1 METRKKCFKYVYDSS
16 EEDSVENCRVST
28 RKNKNKIYTKN
39 TISEDKNEDTED
51 EDKDGPEEGIEDK
64 ENHEDS
70 VGYKPTG
77 LFEKGNISGPNV
89 FGFRTPK
96 KKNAMAEK
104 AAISASMVSTP
115 SPGSSS
121 RNKHST
127 PKSYTLS
134 PKTPQT
140 PRTPR
145 LSSVIQSSRSLNT
158 PQTPHTPQRIG
169 VPLETIA
176 NTPYNLRRRFKSA
189 ISRMAAC
196 QEDDVSDISVSGSEY
211 NLSSDEGDSSSERSG
226 DKEDDRSSEG
236 SRGSDSS
243 SCLGNLG
250 TTSVST
256 RSRAVDRAP
265 LTSTKKRRKDISSV
279 PEMEDYFSRSSSKS
293 VTSNHTLN
301 RLKTPRLA
309 QGRLQHLLGKI
320 EPSHKNAINSLCKE
334 HESQFHKWML
344 ALREG
349 FSVILYGVGSKRI
362 LLQRFQDECLQDKP
376 VLMVNGFFPSLTI
389 KEMLDSITDDILELE
404 DCPVNVHE
412 CIDRIES
419 EFRSDPQLE
428 LYFIVHNIDG
438 PTLHTHKNQE
448 ILSRLARV
456 DNIHLVASVDH
467 INAPLIWDQK
477 KLSRFNFL
485 WWDVT
490 SLLPYTSET
499 SFETSMLVQ
508 HSGAV
513 ALASLRNV
521 FQSLTSNARQIFLI
535 VAKYQLNNKSN
546 SNYTGLPFRDLYW
559 QCRESLL
566 VSSDLALRAQLT
578 EFLDHHLVK
587 CRRSIDGS
595 ELLNIPVDHA
605 TLTQFVDQQ
614 EK

>member
-1 METRKKCFKYVYDSS
+1 METRKKSVKYVYDSS
-16 EEDSVENCRVST
+16 DEDSVENGRVST
-28 RKNKNKIYTKN
+28 RKNIPNTKN
-39 TISEDKNEDTED
+39 TVSADKNEDTED
-51 EDKDGPEEGIEDK
+51 EDGPEEEREDK
-64 ENHEDS
+64 ENYEDNP
-70 VGYKPTG
+70 KG

-104 AAISASMVSTP
+104 AAISASMVATP

-121 RNKHST
+121 RNKPST
-127 PKSYTLS
+127 PKSYMLS

-140 PRTPR
+140 PRTPQ
-145 LSSVIQSSRSLNT
+145 LST
-158 PQTPHTPQRIG
+158 
-169 VPLETIA
+169 
-176 NTPYNLRRRFKSA
+176 

-196 QEDDVSDISVSGSEY
+196 QEDDASDISLSGSEY
-211 NLSSDEGDSSSERSG
+211 NLSSDEVDGSSEGSS
-226 DKEDDRSSEG
+226 DKEDDRSSEASG
-236 SRGSDSS
+236 GSDSS
-243 SCLGNLG
+243 SCLGNRS
-250 TTSVST
+250 TSSVST
-256 RSRAVDRAP
+256 RSQAVDRAP
-265 LTSTKKRRKDISSV
+265 PTSTKKRRKDISSV
-279 PEMEDYFSRSSSKS
+279 PEMEDYFSRSSSKA

-344 ALREG
+344 ALREIKLLARITFVNKDSFKCVIFIICFQPVAREG

-389 KEMLDSITDDILELE
+389 KEMLDCITDDILELE
-404 DCPVNVHE
+404 NCPVNVHE

-485 WWDVT
+485 WWDIT

-546 SNYTGLPFRDLYW
+546 SSYTDLPFRDLYW

-587 CRRSIDGS
+587 YRRSIDGS

>member
-1 METRKKCFKYVYDSS
+1 M
-16 EEDSVENCRVST
+16 
-28 RKNKNKIYTKN
+28 
-39 TISEDKNEDTED
+39 
-51 EDKDGPEEGIEDK
+51 
-64 ENHEDS
+64 
-70 VGYKPTG
+70 
-77 LFEKGNISGPNV
+77 
-89 FGFRTPK
+89 
-96 KKNAMAEK
+96 
-104 AAISASMVSTP
+104 
-115 SPGSSS
+115 
-121 RNKHST
+121 
-127 PKSYTLS
+127 
-134 PKTPQT
+134 
-140 PRTPR
+140 
-145 LSSVIQSSRSLNT
+145 
-158 PQTPHTPQRIG
+158 
-169 VPLETIA
+169 
-176 NTPYNLRRRFKSA
+176 
-189 ISRMAAC
+189 
-196 QEDDVSDISVSGSEY
+196 
-211 NLSSDEGDSSSERSG
+211 SDEI
-226 DKEDDRSSEG
+226 
-236 SRGSDSS
+236 SDSS
-243 SCLGNLG
+243 VA
-250 TTSVST
+250 T
-256 RSRAVDRAP
+256 A
-265 LTSTKKRRKDISSV
+265 V
-279 PEMEDYFSRSSSKS
+279 PEMEDFFSRSSSKV

-389 KEMLDSITDDILELE
+389 KEMLDCITDDILELE
-404 DCPVNVHE
+404 NCPVNVHE

-477 KLSRFNFL
+477 KLGRFNFL

-521 FQSLTSNARQIFLI
+521 FQSLTS
-535 VAKYQLNNKSN
+535 
-546 SNYTGLPFRDLYW
+546 LPFRDLYW

-587 CRRSIDGS
+587 YRRSIDGS

>member
-1 METRKKCFKYVYDSS
+1 
-16 EEDSVENCRVST
+16 
-28 RKNKNKIYTKN
+28 
-39 TISEDKNEDTED
+39 
-51 EDKDGPEEGIEDK
+51 
-64 ENHEDS
+64 
-70 VGYKPTG
+70 
-77 LFEKGNISGPNV
+77 
-89 FGFRTPK
+89 
-96 KKNAMAEK
+96 
-104 AAISASMVSTP
+104 
-115 SPGSSS
+115 
-121 RNKHST
+121 
-127 PKSYTLS
+127 
-134 PKTPQT
+134 
-140 PRTPR
+140 
-145 LSSVIQSSRSLNT
+145 
-158 PQTPHTPQRIG
+158 
-169 VPLETIA
+169 
-176 NTPYNLRRRFKSA
+176 
-189 ISRMAAC
+189 MAAC
-196 QEDDVSDISVSGSEY
+196 QEDDVSDISVSDSEY
-211 NLSSDEGDSSSERSG
+211 NLSSDEVDSSSEGSG

-236 SRGSDSS
+236 SKGSDSS
-243 SCLGNLG
+243 SCLGNRG
-250 TTSVST
+250 TTLVST
-256 RSRAVDRAP
+256 RSRAVDKVP
-265 LTSTKKRRKDISSV
+265 LTSIKKRRKDISSV
-279 PEMEDYFSRSSSKS
+279 PEMEDYFSRSSSKA
-293 VTSNHTLN
+293 VTSDHTLN

-320 EPSHKNAINSLCKE
+320 EPSHKNAINSLRKE

-362 LLQRFQDECLQDKP
+362 LLQRFQDECLRDKP

-404 DCPVNVHE
+404 NCPVNVHE
-412 CIDRIES
+412 CIDRIEL

-428 LYFIVHNIDG
+428 LYFIIHNIDG

-546 SNYTGLPFRDLYW
+546 SSYTGLPFRDLYW

-587 CRRSIDGS
+587 YRRSIDGS

>member
-1 METRKKCFKYVYDSS
+1 MMGGGGGGS
-16 EEDSVENCRVST
+16 
-28 RKNKNKIYTKN
+28 
-39 TISEDKNEDTED
+39 
-51 EDKDGPEEGIEDK
+51 
-64 ENHEDS
+64 
-70 VGYKPTG
+70 G
-77 LFEKGNISGPNV
+77 LILV
-89 FGFRTPK
+89 
-96 KKNAMAEK
+96 
-104 AAISASMVSTP
+104 
-115 SPGSSS
+115 
-121 RNKHST
+121 
-127 PKSYTLS
+127 
-134 PKTPQT
+134 
-140 PRTPR
+140 
-145 LSSVIQSSRSLNT
+145 
-158 PQTPHTPQRIG
+158 
-169 VPLETIA
+169 
-176 NTPYNLRRRFKSA
+176 
-189 ISRMAAC
+189 
-196 QEDDVSDISVSGSEY
+196 
-211 NLSSDEGDSSSERSG
+211 
-226 DKEDDRSSEG
+226 
-236 SRGSDSS
+236 
-243 SCLGNLG
+243 
-250 TTSVST
+250 
-256 RSRAVDRAP
+256 
-265 LTSTKKRRKDISSV
+265 
-279 PEMEDYFSRSSSKS
+279 
-293 VTSNHTLN
+293 
-301 RLKTPRLA
+301 
-309 QGRLQHLLGKI
+309 
-320 EPSHKNAINSLCKE
+320 
-334 HESQFHKWML
+334 
-344 ALREG
+344 REG

-419 EFRSDPQLE
+419 EFQSDPQLE

-546 SNYTGLPFRDLYW
+546 SNYTDLVTPFIAGLPFRDLYW
-559 QCRESLL
+559 QCRDSLL

-587 CRRSIDGS
+587 YRRSIDGS